1 MNKTDILNAMQ
12 AQGKTDAE
20 QLRQSAAAGQL
31 TDTQIIDQ
39 ERKIPDWSHDKDYS
53 QNPIGTPVA
62 DEGQVY
68 GLLQPHNASYYD
80 GRPATLRALWG
91 LKHTKNPARAKP
103 YVAPLGTS
111 GLYMKD
117 ECCLMDGSVW
127 RSKQDNNA
135 FSPAEYPAAWELV
148 EV

>member
-1 MNKTDILNAMQ
+1 MNKTDILNAIK
-12 AQGKTDAE
+12 AQGTSEAVA
-20 QLRQSAAAGQL
+20 LRTAAAAGEL

-53 QNPIGTPVA
+53 QNPIGTPVVE
-62 DEGQVY
+62 EGQVY

-91 LKHTKNPARAKP
+91 LKHTKNPEKAKP
-103 YVAPLGTS
+103 YVPPMGIS

-117 ECCLMDGSVW
+117 ECCIYEGTVYRCLN
-127 RSKQDNNA
+127 DNNPY
-135 FSPAEYPAAWELV
+135 SPADYPAAWE
-148 EV
+148 EVV